1 MKVDGSE
8 VLKGMLK
15 NSKVVVKK
23 FDNVK
28 VDGQKL
34 SVNTHPSFNY
44 TFTLNA
50 LSVFTDRLL
59 LSRKVVKF

>member
-15 NSKVVVKK
+15 NSKVVVNI

-28 VDGQKL
+28 VIGLKL
-34 SVNTHPSFNY
+34 SVNTHPGFSY

-50 LSVFTDRLL
+50 FSVFTDLIP
-59 LSRKVVKF
+59 KFF